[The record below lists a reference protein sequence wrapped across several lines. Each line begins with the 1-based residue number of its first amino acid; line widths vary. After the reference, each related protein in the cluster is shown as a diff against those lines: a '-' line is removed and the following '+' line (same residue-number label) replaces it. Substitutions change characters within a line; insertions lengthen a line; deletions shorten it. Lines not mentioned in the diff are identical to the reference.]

1 MSSAIYTNTGI
12 VESSWNSRGL
22 ITHNFINKGLIV
34 QDNGVLWAVVRE
46 NFPRKYI
53 NIYKSTDNGFSWN
66 NLWSGTFSGSGK
78 STGISG
84 LNLNGPVM
92 HLVINEKLK
101 LMHLFH
107 SYYSGGY
114 YIELFT
120 FQIGDNNLTQL
131 LPANESW
138 VEDFY
143 NVDMDSLAFD
153 ISYTDD
159 SIYMTYTYESK
170 IYVRSYLHTNLVTE
184 DGGVNGTDEDNFFD
198 LISTHAE
205 DNTTLHILG
214 LRDFTSTFELAYL
227 SYDKISGTFTTA
239 KTITSIPAADIV
251 DINLCR
257 DGLGNMLA
265 YWSQKSADDT
275 SVTEYYSIS
284 YNDGD
289 NWSTP
294 VAIPLTTGQGDFID
308 NNTTQKSARTVA
320 IECNKGFVL
329 SYVRNLNDKAITYVR
344 TLDYNDSNNTY
355 TLSSESIACS
365 HATKDVVGLR
375 FFRPVGAGKHDIFTK
390 EQIRFGFQLGEGDST
405 IQRDKIPVYFGQKLL
420 NDEAF
425 QESTIIE
432 YNPDTPTENQ
442 LLAEFNL
449 LGSTMDN
456 VDFYAEG
463 LTGEITKKYE
473 SAFNRFGTSIYV
485 EQYEPI
491 QESVLAD
498 KSSYSLENVFY
509 VKAFFQDI
517 NYGFPAPV
525 NESFDS
531 YMERDLRKL
540 HLPPDFHIS
549 RTFLINDGNK
559 LRRSVWLAKF
569 GGNLYELSQVVP
581 KFVDNQIAYYTVN
594 AYVVGPSRNPF
605 TRTILPSET

>member
-1 MSSAIYTNTGI
+1 MTSAIYTNTGI

-22 ITHNFINKGLIV
+22 VTHNFINKGLVI
-34 QDNGVLWAVVRE
+34 QDNGILWAVVRE

-53 NIYKSTDNGFSWN
+53 NIYKSSDNGFTWN
-66 NLWSGTFSGSGK
+66 NMWSGTFSGSGK

-92 HLVINEKLK
+92 HLVINEKLN

-114 YIELFT
+114 FVELFT
-120 FQIGDNNLTQL
+120 FQIGTNSLTQL

-159 SIYMTYTYESK
+159 SIYMTYTYQSK
-170 IYVRSYLHTNLVTE
+170 IYVKSFLHTQLVTV
-184 DGGVNGTDEDNFFD
+184 DGGTNGTDADNFFD
-198 LISTHAE
+198 LLSTHAQ
-205 DNTTLHILG
+205 DNTKLHIVG
-214 LRDFTSTFELAYL
+214 LRDFTSTFALAYL
-227 SYDKISGTFTTA
+227 SYDKISGTFTSPV
-239 KTITSIPAADIV
+239 TITEIPAADIV

-257 DGLGNMLA
+257 DGLGNLLA
-265 YWSQKSADDT
+265 YWSQKAADDN
-275 SVTEYYSIS
+275 SIAEYYSIS
-284 YNDGD
+284 TNEGS
-289 NWSTP
+289 NWSNP
-294 VAIPLTTGQGDFID
+294 VAIPLTTGQGDFVD
-308 NNTTQKSARTVA
+308 NNTNQISARTVA
-320 IECNKGFVL
+320 IECNQGFVL
-329 SYVRNLNDKAITYVR
+329 SYVRNKDDKAITYVR
-344 TLDYNDSNNTY
+344 TLDYNNGSY
-355 TLSSESIACS
+355 VLSAEATACS
-365 HATKDVVGLR
+365 HPTKDVVGLR
-375 FFRPVGAGKHDIFTK
+375 FFRPVGAGKHDIYTK
-390 EQIRFGFQLGEGDST
+390 EQIRFAFQLGEGDST

-425 QESTIIE
+425 LESTIVE
-432 YNPDTPTENQ
+432 FNPDTPTENQ

-463 LTGEITKKYE
+463 LIGELTKKYQ
-473 SAFNRFGTSIYV
+473 SAFNRFGTSMYI

-498 KSSYSLENVFY
+498 KSSYALENTYY

-517 NYGFPAPV
+517 NYSFPAPNA

-531 YMERDLRKL
+531 FIERDMRKL

-569 GGNLYELSQVVP
+569 DGNLYELSQVVP
-581 KFVDNQIAYYTVN
+581 KFVDNQIVYYTVN